1 MEFWTNVLIWAAF
14 WYGVIQIYRF
24 FQRPGKNSKAI
35 RSDLGLTI
43 KDSAGHYIHYDE
55 PLVCPICG
63 KDFYRWQWTEAEER
77 DPDFRKNYYTHILHD
92 DIYRLPCP
100 TCAKDKHNYIL
111 ETNRLEHNKEVAR
124 WNKLSMKERAEEATR
139 WYTSSAPNDNGPD
152 LSDRTPWGP
161 EDEEN

>member
-14 WYGVIQIYRF
+14 WDGVIQIYRF

-35 RSDLGLTI
+35 RSDLGLTN
-43 KDSAGHYIHYDE
+43 KDSAGHYIHYDA
-55 PLVCPICG
+55 PLV
-63 KDFYRWQWTEAEER
+63 
-77 DPDFRKNYYTHILHD
+77 
-92 DIYRLPCP
+92 CP

-124 WNKLSMKERAEEATR
+124 WNKLSMKERKEEATR
-139 WYTSSAPNDNGPD
+139 WYASSAPNDNGPD

-161 EDEEN
+161 EDEE